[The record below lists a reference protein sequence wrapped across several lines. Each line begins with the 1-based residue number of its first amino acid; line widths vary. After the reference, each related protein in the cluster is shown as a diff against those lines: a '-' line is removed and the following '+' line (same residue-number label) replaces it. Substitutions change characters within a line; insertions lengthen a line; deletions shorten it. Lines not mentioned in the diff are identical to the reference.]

1 MWNFSCY
8 FPVILSLRL
17 FSGGKSSSLFWR
29 ACFMTLGVLPL
40 PASPYR
46 TPAVTWNHILM
57 DVSTLGA
64 VLDCQIFSWEYIL
77 GNFDAGK
84 DWGQEEKR
92 VTEDEMVGWRHRLK
106 GHKFKQ
112 TPGDSEGQE
121 SLVCCSPWGPKESD
135 MTVTEQPPQTHPI
148 ELPWELNETIRTEY
162 LSQYPYRVSFQNT
175 SCF

>member
-8 FPVILSLRL
+8 FPVILSLCL

-121 SLVCCSPWGPKESD
+121 SLVCCSPWGDKESD
-135 MTVTEQPPQTHPI
+135 TTEWLKNSAMQRRHMDFFFGADEVDTSPTNKSIH
-148 ELPWELNETIRTEY
+148 
-162 LSQYPYRVSFQNT
+162 LSILLQLQR
-175 SCF
+175 